1 MIIEKV
7 VIQNFKSLGSFE
19 LQLNEDLNIIVG
31 NNETGKS
38 TILEAIFLCLTGT
51 FNGKRIE
58 NELSPYLFNKHCVDK
73 YLESLLK
80 EPTLEIPQILIE
92 LYFRNSNDLAR
103 LKGTNNTK
111 HENVPGIYLKVAF
124 NEDYSEEYQKY
135 IEAPEKV
142 TTIPTEYFKPIWL
155 AFSNNAI
162 TKKSIPVTPTLI
174 DTATIRLQFGTDYY
188 LQQIINDQLTAKE
201 KTELSLEYRKLKET
215 FADQNSIKSINR
227 KLQAEKGLIS
237 EKNLAV
243 SIDISQKASWETSLT
258 SYLDDIPFQY
268 IGKGDQSI
276 LKMLLA
282 LERKGETSDII
293 LIEEPENHLSF
304 SNMNLLISKISEK
317 CVGKQ
322 LIIATHSAFV
332 ANKLGL
338 ERLILI
344 GEGFHT
350 TRFNELQPDT
360 QNYFKKLPG
369 YDTLRFILS
378 KKAILVE
385 GPSDELFVQKAY
397 QISNS
402 GRLPIQDGVD
412 VISVRGLSF
421 ERFLRISMILKNRVV
436 VIIDNDGDYQKK
448 VIEKYTDYSGLS
460 NITIC
465 GDSDNNYPT
474 LEPQIVKCNDLRVL
488 NQILGRAEAE
498 KSDLLDYMIK
508 NKTECALRLFETDIA
523 ITIPQYILDGIS
535 K

>member
-73 YLESLLK
+73 YLESLLNG
-80 EPTLEIPQILIE
+80 PTLEIPEILIE
-92 LYFRNSNDLAR
+92 LYFKNSSDLAK

-111 HENVPGIYLKVAF
+111 HENVPGIYLKIAF
-124 NEDYSEEYQKY
+124 DEDYSEEYQKY

-142 TTIPTEYFKPIWL
+142 TTIPTEYFKPTWL

-162 TKKSIPVTPTLI
+162 TKRSIPVTPTLI

-188 LQQIINDQLTAKE
+188 LQRIINDQLTGKE
-201 KTELSLEYRKLKET
+201 KTGLSLEYRKLKET
-215 FADQNSIKSINR
+215 FADQESIKSINQ

-237 EKNLAV
+237 EKNLTV
-243 SIDISQKASWETSLT
+243 SIDITQKANWETSLT
-258 SYLDDIPFQY
+258 SYLDEIPFQY
-268 IGKGDQSI
+268 VGKGDQSI

-282 LERKGETSDII
+282 LERKGDTSDII

-304 SNMNLLISKISEK
+304 SNMNFLISKISEK

-338 ERLILI
+338 EKLILI
-344 GEGFHT
+344 GEALQT
-350 TRFNELQPDT
+350 IRFNELQPDT

-397 QISNS
+397 RLSNND
-402 GRLPIQDGVD
+402 RLPIQDGID

-421 ERFLRISMILKNRVV
+421 KRFLNISKILENKVV
-436 VIIDNDGDYQKK
+436 VITDNDGEYQKE
-448 VIEKYTDYSGLS
+448 IIDKYADYARLP
-460 NITIC
+460 NISIC
-465 GDSDNNYPT
+465 ADSDDNCPT
-474 LEPQIVKCNDLRVL
+474 LEPQIVKCNDLEVL
-488 NQILGRAEAE
+488 NQILGREE
-498 KSDLLDYMIK
+498 TRPSDLIDYMVK
-508 NKTECALRLFETDIA
+508 NKTECALRLFETDLA
-523 ITIPQYILDGIS
+523 ITIPQYILDGIT